1 MPEIITG
8 SSISSSRPPLII
20 DRSIRRGGGGLGG
33 DLDTHLMFALGLH

>member
-20 DRSIRRGGGGLGG
+20 DRSIRRGGGG
-33 DLDTHLMFALGLH
+33 DLDTHLMFVLGLH